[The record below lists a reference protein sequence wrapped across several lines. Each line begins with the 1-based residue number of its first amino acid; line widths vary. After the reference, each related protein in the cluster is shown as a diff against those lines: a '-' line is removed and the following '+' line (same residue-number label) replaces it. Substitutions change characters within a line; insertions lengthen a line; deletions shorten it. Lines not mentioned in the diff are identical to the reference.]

1 MYCDELVGKSHSDC
15 RNQVSVQNYGSK
27 SLRKQVLEKGVLVK
41 NTLDG
46 GTNTEKVGI

>member
-1 MYCDELVGKSHSDC
+1 MCCYELVGKSQSDC
-15 RNQVSVQNYGSK
+15 RNQVCLQNYDSK
-27 SLRKQVLEKGVLVK
+27 SLREQVLEKGVLVK